1 MTLRPA
7 SRPFFA
13 KTSDQQP
20 LSACGRGFRKQALA
34 LAGVIAIGSLTSP
47 ALAESEPSTK
57 LVRCGAQSC
66 LQVSGYR
73 SDPSATVRLNGQ
85 AVDVEGKYG
94 WEVSLPVETV
104 RSLSAPYARSIEVSV
119 HNPETEQVTSAN
131 ADLPIGLLGG
141 VTDLASL
148 EVRAP

>member
-1 MTLRPA
+1 MTLR
-7 SRPFFA
+7 SG
-13 KTSDQQP
+13 SHP
-20 LSACGRGFRKQALA
+20 LSTNTFRKRAIA
-34 LAGVIAIGSLTSP
+34 LAGVIAIVSLASP

-57 LVRCGAQSC
+57 LVHCGAQSC

-73 SDPSATVRLNGQ
+73 SDPSAIVRLNGQ

-94 WEVSLPVETV
+94 WEVNLPIETV
-104 RSLSAPYARSIEVSV
+104 RSWSAPYARSIEVSI
-119 HNPETEQVTSAN
+119 HNPETEQVTSVT

-141 VTDLASL
+141 VTDLARL